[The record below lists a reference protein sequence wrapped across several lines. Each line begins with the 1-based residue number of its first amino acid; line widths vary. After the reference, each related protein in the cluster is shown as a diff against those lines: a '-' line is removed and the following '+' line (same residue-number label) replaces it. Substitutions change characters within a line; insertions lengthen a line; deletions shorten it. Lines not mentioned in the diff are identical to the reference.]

1 MEPDLWTLCLAL
13 VVAAALM
20 GVKLHLMRRSAG
32 EIARGFHE
40 KLREDTNTLIDISSR
55 DRMMRELASVVN
67 GELRR
72 LRRERLRYKQGDLEL
87 KAAVTNISH
96 DLRTP
101 LTAICG
107 YLELLEGEE
116 KSQKAGE
123 YLEVVKDRAEL
134 MRQLTEELF
143 RYCVVL
149 SDPGSLEREPVDL
162 GAALELSLASF
173 YTEFSARG
181 IEPEI
186 VMPGAPVIR
195 RLDRAALSRVFSN
208 LLSNAAK
215 YSDGGLR
222 VELTGDGRISFAN
235 TSQALGGVEV
245 EKLFHRFYT
254 VEAAR
259 RSTGL
264 GLSIARTL
272 SERMGGELTAEYTGG
287 SLVMT
292 ADFSGVPGPEQ
303 PVLTR

>member
-1 MEPDLWTLCLAL
+1 
-13 VVAAALM
+13 
-20 GVKLHLMRRSAG
+20 MRKAAG
-32 EIARGFHE
+32 EISRGFSE
-40 KLREDTNTLIDISSR
+40 KLREDTNTLIDVSSR
-55 DRMMRELASVVN
+55 DKSMLELASAIN
-67 GELRR
+67 RELRR
-72 LRRERLRYKQGDLEL
+72 LRRQRLRYQQGDLEL

-116 KSQKAGE
+116 KSQRAGE
-123 YLEVVKDRAEL
+123 YLEVVRGRAEL

-149 SDPGSLEREPVDL
+149 SDPGGQEREPVDL

-173 YTEFSARG
+173 YTVLSSRG
-181 IEPEI
+181 IEPE
-186 VMPGAPVIR
+186 VTMPEAPVVR

-208 LLSNAAK
+208 LLANAAK
-215 YSDGGLR
+215 YSDGDLR
-222 VELTGDGRISFAN
+222 VELTAEGRVSFAN
-235 TSQALGGVEV
+235 RSRALRGVEV

-264 GLSIARTL
+264 GLSIARAL
-272 SERMGGELTAEYTGG
+272 AERMGGELTARYADG
-287 SLVMT
+287 SLTMT
-292 ADFSGVPGPEQ
+292 ADFSGVPGP
-303 PVLTR
+303 PIPR